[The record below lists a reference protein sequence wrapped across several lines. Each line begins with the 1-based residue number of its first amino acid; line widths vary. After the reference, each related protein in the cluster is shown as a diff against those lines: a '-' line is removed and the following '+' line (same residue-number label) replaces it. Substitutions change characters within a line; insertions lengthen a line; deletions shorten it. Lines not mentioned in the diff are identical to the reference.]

1 MTTPTT
7 STAGPRQEAGGCPA
21 PGTTLPAMPR
31 RTVDP
36 NNPDPDF
43 YDEMNEAARAEVER
57 AELDPMSI
65 NEIGDWF
72 GVPAATVR
80 RQWIYERDSIVD
92 PQRRFPLPTWP
103 GQNPRWAWRVVK
115 AWGIYTKRLDADGRP
130 VPKSQ

>member
-1 MTTPTT
+1 MNPSAT
-7 STAGPRQEAGGCPA
+7 ST
-21 PGTTLPAMPR
+21 PGATLPAMPR

-36 NNPDPDF
+36 NNPSPDF
-43 YDEMNEAARAEVER
+43 YDEANEAARAEASA

-65 NEIGDWF
+65 NEIAEWF
-72 GVPAATVR
+72 GKPPETVR

-115 AWGIYTKRLDADGRP
+115 AWGIYTKRLDAEGRR
-130 VPKSQ
+130 VS